1 MDVFI
6 EIYISISVNCTTYCI
21 SYSLTCSCVNNLGK
35 PLHCVL
41 YFSKFYHDCQLG
53 CLDLITII
61 SSHQIVYQFLMGIFW
76 GDCLKSQLFIKPR
89 LGVLLQA
96 TSLSGLVKYNYVY
109 KPTNIFIVYYIR
121 ITQDKSE
128 ISQLFIIYW
137 PNLKP

>member
-1 MDVFI
+1 M
-6 EIYISISVNCTTYCI
+6 
-21 SYSLTCSCVNNLGK
+21 SYSCANNLEK
-35 PLHCVL
+35 ALHSVL

-61 SSHQIVYQFLMGIFW
+61 SSLQIVYQFFMGIFW

-96 TSLSGLVKYNYVY
+96 TSLSGLAKYNYVY
-109 KPTNIFIVYYIR
+109 KPTNIFIVYYTR

-128 ISQLFIIYW
+128 TSQLFIIYW